1 MKRMD
6 RRKFMLV
13 AAAGGTSAVLVACG
27 NDPDDVDLDPTMIP
41 VEGAP
46 PTLAPMATPGGGA
59 SGGGDDSSGGDSGGA
74 DEGVVTLE
82 AHDPFNWSTNEL
94 EAAPGQTIQ
103 ITNTGVMEHDF
114 VIDELGIHEVL
125 PSGEPVDVTLP
136 DDLAVGDTYTYY
148 CSIPGHRESGMEGT
162 LTIVEASVAEDAEE
176 VAEGDDAVGTEPDG
190 PVILEAHDPFNWSTN
205 DLQAAPGAT
214 IQVTN
219 TGVME
224 HDFVIDELSIE
235 EALPSGEVVEVTLPG
250 DLAVGDTYTFYCSIP
265 GHRES
270 GMEGTLTIVEA
281 SAPAEEA
288 APADEEAATPSEG
301 EGETVAAGESVKL
314 RAIDPFS
321 WSIVDLQAAPGQT
334 IEITNDGVLEH
345 DFVIDELS
353 ISQVLPTGEVVDVAL
368 PEDLTPGDTY
378 TFYCSVPGHRES
390 GMVGTL
396 TVIESGTPATNITVP
411 AGSTPVAEDLPS
423 VSDEA
428 AASLEDPAVIA
439 LESTDPYNWSRK
451 EISAAPGQI
460 IRVLN
465 RGVLEHDFV
474 IDEFDIS
481 QVLPFGEPI
490 DIQVPTDAEIGS
502 THEYYCSIPG
512 HRERGMVG
520 VLTIVEGDG
529 SVAATPAASPA
540 ASPVSETTTGGDA
553 ATSVDVSAV
562 ELAFEPKEFTIPANT
577 DVTINITNDG
587 VLEHDFAVDDLG
599 IESDLLAS
607 GEQTSV
613 VINAA
618 PGTYEFH
625 CTVTGHAQAGMVG
638 TITVE

>member
-13 AAAGGTSAVLVACG
+13 AAAGSTSAVLVACG

-46 PTLAPMATPGGGA
+46 PTLAPMATPGGG
-59 SGGGDDSSGGDSGGA
+59 GTDGGETDGGDTGGA

-82 AHDPFNWSTNEL
+82 AQDPFNWSTNEL

-125 PSGEPVDVTLP
+125 NSGEPVDVTLP

-176 VAEGDDAVGTEPDG
+176 VAAGDEAVGTEPGG
-190 PVILEAHDPFNWSTN
+190 PVLLEAQDPFNWSTN
-205 DLQAAPGAT
+205 ELEAAPGAT
-214 IQVTN
+214 IQITN

-224 HDFVIDELSIE
+224 HDFVIDELGIE
-235 EALPSGEVVEVTLPG
+235 EMLHSGEPVEVTLPD
-250 DLAVGDTYTFYCSIP
+250 DLAVGDTYTYYCSIP

-281 SAPAEEA
+281 SAPAAEEEA
-288 APADEEAATPSEG
+288 AAPATGDDAAAETEEAASPAAEEIPSEDDL
-301 EGETVAAGESVKL
+301 VAVSDDALAMME
-314 RAIDPFS
+314 DP
-321 WSIVDLQAAPGQT
+321 SIVP
-334 IEITNDGVLEH
+334 LE
-345 DFVIDELS
+345 
-353 ISQVLPTGEVVDVAL
+353 A
-368 PEDLTPGDTY
+368 
-378 TFYCSVPGHRES
+378 
-390 GMVGTL
+390 
-396 TVIESGTPATNITVP
+396 
-411 AGSTPVAEDLPS
+411 
-423 VSDEA
+423 
-428 AASLEDPAVIA
+428 
-439 LESTDPYNWSRK
+439 TDPYNWSK
-451 EISAAPGQI
+451 KDLSAAPGQV

-490 DIQVPTDAEIGS
+490 DIQVPADAEVGS
-502 THEYYCSIPG
+502 THEYYCSVPG

-520 VLTIVEGDG
+520 VLTIAEGDG
-529 SVAATPAASPA
+529 ATASPAAATPAAEPA
-540 ASPVSETTTGGDA
+540 TEAPADAGGSEA

-562 ELAFEPKEFTIPANT
+562 ELAFDPKEFTIAANT
-577 DVTINITNDG
+577 DVTITITNDG

-599 IESDLLAS
+599 VMSDMLAS
-607 GEQTSV
+607 GDQTTV
-613 VINAA
+613 TINAA